1 MSRALPALRT
11 PAPRPHGL
19 RSGEAS
25 QPTTT
30 TMNRMQPPSP
40 GGVIPEPLPV
50 LSSPNHHGFGA
61 NSSIRS
67 AGPGGRCRVE
77 VRRTERETFT
87 EYHITGTITG
97 ACAALEAARALLEL
111 VAEEI
116 AESGIQPVQE
126 KLYGLSGLRA
136 EVLRCRADVYRH
148 HELDIHVPATWIQGV
163 PLQGCDFVGIQVW
176 GIAPRDGWTSVTNVG
191 DDSSGRGRL
200 WTGRGFRML
209 HIPFVRGTR
218 PDGSLAPDAA
228 GQAALM
234 FTNASAILKAH
245 GFSYGQVKRTWI
257 YVRRL
262 LEWYDDLNRVR
273 SAFYRDEGLEIGGGH
288 AFPASTGIQC
298 SCADEEIMMDVLAF
312 DSDAPA
318 MASAAPITMSSR
330 QHQSFK
336 YGSAFSRGMTFD
348 IGGRRTVHISGT
360 ASINSAGASI
370 HVGDAEMQSLETLM
384 CIAAILEEQGG
395 GLENIT
401 SATLFCKD
409 RAAFESWERV
419 SRLLRVPA
427 IPKICVLAD
436 VCRHDLLVEME
447 AVATI

>member
-1 MSRALPALRT
+1 MPESLPMLS
-11 PAPRPHGL
+11 PL
-19 RSGEAS
+19 
-25 QPTTT
+25 
-30 TMNRMQPPSP
+30 NP
-40 GGVIPEPLPV
+40 GGTIAHC
-50 LSSPNHHGFGA
+50 SYKST
-61 NSSIRS
+61 
-67 AGPGGRCRVE
+67 GPGDRCRVE
-77 VRRTERETFT
+77 IRRTERDTFT
-87 EYHITGTITG
+87 EFHITGTVTG
-97 ACAALEAARALLEL
+97 PCGALEAARALLDL

-116 AESGIQPVQE
+116 AEHAIQPVQE

-136 EVLRCRADVYRH
+136 GVLQCRADVYRH

-163 PLQGCDFVGIQVW
+163 PLQGCDFVGLQIW
-176 GIAPRDGWTSVTNVG
+176 GIAPRGGWTCVTTVG
-191 DDSSGRGRL
+191 DESTGRGRL

-218 PDGSLAPDAA
+218 PDGSLAADAA
-228 GQAALM
+228 TQAELM
-234 FTNASAILKAH
+234 FTNANAVLKAH
-245 GFSYGQVKRTWI
+245 RFTYGQVKRTWI

-273 SAFYRDEGLEIGGGH
+273 SAFYRTEGLDMGGGH

-298 SCADEEIMMDVLAF
+298 SCADEEIMMDMLAF
-312 DSDAPA
+312 DTDGPE
-318 MASAAPITMSSR
+318 MASAAPITTSSR

-336 YGSAFSRGMTFD
+336 YGSAFSRGMTFE
-348 IGGRRTVHISGT
+348 IEGRKTVHISGT
-360 ASINSAGASI
+360 ASIDSAGASI

-409 RAAFESWERV
+409 RAAYEAWQRV

-427 IPKICVLAD
+427 IPRICVLAD